1 VAPRWLARAVS
12 AAAGAIG
19 IKDDRTHTVSSAP
32 AAAGADAPLPDRIGR
47 YRVERRLG
55 RGGMGVVYAGRDERL
70 DRPVALKL
78 IGADTPGEEER
89 RRFAR
94 EAKAAARVNHPH
106 VCQVYEVDEHAG
118 QPFIAMELLAGEP
131 LSERLA
137 GGPVAPADAVAW
149 TLQVLDAL
157 RALHAQSLVHRDL
170 KPSNVFLGPHGV
182 KVLDFGLAREV
193 QGSIDTGANPITR
206 TGAVMGTPRYMAP
219 EQVYG
224 HETDART
231 DLFAAGA
238 ILFEMLAGRPAF
250 PGRTAVEVLY
260 ATLHEHP
267 PALAG
272 SPVVVALDRVVR
284 RALAKDPDQRFPSAE
299 AMAADLRAVP
309 AGEAGTVT
317 RARALTRLIV
327 LPFRVLRADPETD
340 FLSLGLAE
348 AIASSLSG
356 CPPLVVRSSL
366 LGQRFAGESLD
377 LKRLAAEVDVDR
389 AITGTLLRSGPELR
403 VGAQLLEV
411 PSGTVLWSHTAT
423 VPAGDVFGIQDD
435 LAGRVLA
442 SVAPADPAAPAPARR
457 DVPRTARAYEF
468 YLRANEVGRDYA
480 QLPVARD
487 LYRECLEE
495 DPGYAPAWARLG
507 RALRVIGKY
516 LGEPGA
522 NVAQAEE
529 ALARALAL
537 NPELGV
543 AHKYSAHLEAE
554 GGRVGDAL
562 ARLLARARVD
572 RNDPEIF
579 GALVHACRY
588 AGLQR
593 ESRAAHAE
601 ALRLDPNASTSVAFT
616 LWAQGDFAALADG
629 SSDVIDQHPRTLA
642 LVCLGRP
649 EEARAVIE
657 SASARTS
664 LAILRH
670 MLEQARALIDGRD
683 ADALR
688 MVDETLPRMTDPEGR
703 LLQALVLAR
712 VGQRE
717 RALRLLE
724 ECVAG
729 GFYGVAALPGHP
741 WLSSVRGEPAFERAL
756 RDAAERTEALRR
768 TFADSGGVTLLG
780 VG

>member
-19 IKDDRTHTVSSAP
+19 LRDDRTQTVSSSPAP
-32 AAAGADAPLPDRIGR
+32 GPDAPLPERIGR

-55 RGGMGVVYAGRDERL
+55 RGGMGIVYAGRDERL

-78 IGADTPGEEER
+78 IGADAPGDEER

-94 EAKAAARVNHPH
+94 EARAAARVNHPH

-137 GGPVAPADAVAW
+137 TGPVAPADAVAW
-149 TLQVLDAL
+149 TLQMLDAL
-157 RALHAQSLVHRDL
+157 QALHAQSLVHRDL

-193 QGSIDTGANPITR
+193 ENAIDPADHPITQ
-206 TGAVMGTPRYMAP
+206 TGAVLGTPRYMAP

-224 HETDART
+224 HEADART

-272 SPVVVALDRVVR
+272 SAIVVALDRVVR
-284 RALAKDPDQRFPSAE
+284 RALAKAPDDRFPSAE

-309 AGEAGTVT
+309 AGDAGVVA
-317 RARALTRLIV
+317 RAQALTRLIV

-377 LKRLAAEVDVDR
+377 LKRLAAEADVDR
-389 AITGTLLRSGPELR
+389 AITGTLLRSGGDLR
-403 VGAQLLEV
+403 VGAQLVEV

-442 SVAPADPAAPAPARR
+442 SVAPKEAGTQRSARR

-468 YLRANEVGRDYA
+468 YLRANEVGRDYV

-516 LGEPGA
+516 LGEPAA
-522 NVAQAEE
+522 NLAQAED
-529 ALARALAL
+529 AFARALAL
-537 NPELGV
+537 NPELGI
-543 AHKYSAHLEAE
+543 AHKYSAHLDAE
-554 GGRVGDAL
+554 SGRVGDAL
-562 ARLLARARVD
+562 ERLLARARVD

-588 AGLQR
+588 AGLQQ
-593 ESRAAHAE
+593 ESLAAHAE

-616 LWAQGDFAALADG
+616 LWAQGDFEALADG
-629 SSDVIDQHPRTLA
+629 SSDVIDQHPRSLA
-642 LVCLGRP
+642 LVCLGRHD
-649 EEARAVIE
+649 EARAVIE
-657 SASARTS
+657 SVGTRTS
-664 LAILRH
+664 LAIMRT
-670 MLEQARALIDGRD
+670 MLEQAKALIDGRD

-688 MVDETLPRMTDPEGR
+688 LCDETLPRMTDPEGR
-703 LLQALVLAR
+703 LLQMAILAR
-712 VGQRE
+712 LGE
-717 RALRLLE
+717 RARALALLE
-724 ECVAG
+724 ESVDG

-741 WLSSVRGEPAFERAL
+741 WLAPLRADPAFVSVVR
-756 RDAAERTEALRR
+756 RAAERTEALRR
-768 TFADSGGVTLLG
+768 TFADAGGVTLLG
-780 VG
+780 VRR

>member
-1 VAPRWLARAVS
+1 MPPSWLARAVS

-19 IKDDRTHTVSSAP
+19 LRDDRTQTVSGTP
-32 AAAGADAPLPDRIGR
+32 VPADAPVPRRIGR

-55 RGGMGVVYAGRDERL
+55 RGGMGVVYEGRDERL

-78 IGADTPGEEER
+78 IGADAPDEEAR

-94 EAKAAARVNHPH
+94 EARAAARVNHPH
-106 VCQVYEVDEHAG
+106 VCQVYEGAEDGG

-137 GGPVAPADAVAW
+137 AGPIAPADAITW

-157 RALHAQSLVHRDL
+157 QALHARSLVHRDL

-193 QGSIDTGANPITR
+193 EGALDTAENPITR
-206 TGAVMGTPRYMAP
+206 TGAVMGSPRYMAP

-224 HETDART
+224 HEADART

-272 SPVVVALDRVVR
+272 SPVGVALDRVVR
-284 RALAKDPDQRFPSAE
+284 RALAKAPDERFPSAE
-299 AMAADLRAVP
+299 AMAAALRAVP
-309 AGEAGTVT
+309 AGDAGVVT
-317 RARALTRLIV
+317 RAQALTRLIV

-340 FLSLGLAE
+340 FLSMGLAE

-356 CPPLVVRSSL
+356 RPLLLVRSSL
-366 LGQRFAGESLD
+366 LGQRFVGETLD
-377 LKRLAAEVDVDR
+377 LKRLAAEADVDR
-389 AITGTLLRSGPELR
+389 AITGTLLRSGGDLR
-403 VGAQLLEV
+403 VGAQLVEV

-423 VPAGDVFGIQDD
+423 VPAGDVFGIQDE

-442 SVAPADPAAPAPARR
+442 SVAPPDPAQPREVRR

-468 YLRANEVGRDYA
+468 YLRANEVGRDYT

-507 RALRVIGKY
+507 RSLRVIGKY

-522 NVAQAEE
+522 NLAQAED

-537 NPELGV
+537 NPELGI
-543 AHKYSAHLEAE
+543 AHKFSAHLEAE
-554 GGRVGDAL
+554 SGRVEDAL
-562 ARLLARARVD
+562 SRLLARARVD

-593 ESRAAHAE
+593 ESLAAHAE

-629 SSDVIDQHPRTLA
+629 RSDVIDQHPRTLA

-657 SASARTS
+657 SAFARTS
-664 LAILRH
+664 FAVMRH
-670 MLEQARALIDGRD
+670 MLEQTRALIDGRD
-683 ADALR
+683 GDALR

-712 VGQRE
+712 LGERE
-717 RALRLLE
+717 RALALLA
-724 ECVAG
+724 ECVEG
-729 GFYGVAALPGHP
+729 GFYGVAALPAHP
-741 WLSSVRGEPAFERAL
+741 WLAGL
-756 RDAAERTEALRR
+756 RDQPDFRVAVRRAAERSDALRR
-768 TFADSGGVTLLG
+768 TFTDAGGVTLLG
-780 VG
+780 LGR

>member
-1 VAPRWLARAVS
+1 VAPSWLARAVS
-12 AAAGAIG
+12 AAVGAIG
-19 IKDDRTHTVSSAP
+19 LRDDRTHTVSASPAP
-32 AAAGADAPLPDRIGR
+32 ADTPVPERIGR

-78 IGADTPGEEER
+78 IGADAPGEEER

-94 EAKAAARVNHPH
+94 EARAAARVNHPH

-118 QPFIAMELLAGEP
+118 QPFIAMELLAGEA
-131 LSERLA
+131 LSDRLA
-137 GGPVAPADAVAW
+137 AGPVLPGDAVAW

-157 RALHAQSLVHRDL
+157 QALHAQSLVHRDL

-193 QGSIDTGANPITR
+193 ESVVDSGAGPITR

-224 HETDART
+224 HEADART

-272 SPVVVALDRVVR
+272 SAIVVALDRVVR
-284 RALAKDPDQRFPSAE
+284 RALAKAPDDRYPSAE
-299 AMAADLRAVP
+299 LMAADLRAVP
-309 AGEAGTVT
+309 AGDAGVA
-317 RARALTRLIV
+317 RAQALTRLIV

-366 LGQRFAGESLD
+366 LGQRFAGEALD
-377 LKRLAAEVDVDR
+377 LKRLAAEADVDR
-389 AITGTLLRSGPELR
+389 AITGTLLRSGDDLR

-442 SVAPADPAAPAPARR
+442 SVVPADVPAARAPRR

-468 YLRANEVGRDYA
+468 YLRANEVGRDYV

-522 NVAQAEE
+522 NLVQAEE
-529 ALARALAL
+529 AFTRALAL
-537 NPELGV
+537 NPELGI
-543 AHKYSAHLEAE
+543 AHKYSAHHEAE
-554 GGRVGDAL
+554 SGSVGEAL

-588 AGLQR
+588 AGLQE
-593 ESRAAHAE
+593 ESLAAHEE

-616 LWAQGDFAALADG
+616 LWALGDYAALADG
-629 SSDVIDQHPRTLA
+629 RSDVIDQHPRTLA
-642 LVCLGRP
+642 LLCLGRP
-649 EEARAVIE
+649 AEARSVIL
-657 SASARTS
+657 SAGARTS
-664 LAILRH
+664 LALMRD
-670 MLEQARALIDGRD
+670 MLEQTLALVDGRD

-688 MVDETLPRMTDPEGR
+688 LCDEMLPRFADPEGR
-703 LLQALVLAR
+703 VLQACVLAR
-712 VGQRE
+712 LGQPE
-717 RALRLLE
+717 RALQLLE
-724 ECVAG
+724 ASVNG
-729 GFYGVAALPGHP
+729 GFYGVAALPDHP
-741 WLSSVRGEPAFERAL
+741 WLASLRDDPAFGRV
-756 RDAAERTEALRR
+756 LRR
-768 TFADSGGVTLLG
+768 AAAHTDELRRAFADAGGVTLLG
-780 VG
+780 VRR

>member
-1 VAPRWLARAVS
+1 VRCARTARPNSARYHPQVAPNWLARAVS
-12 AAAGAIG
+12 AAVGAIG
-19 IKDDRTHTVSSAP
+19 LKDDRTQTVSSSPAP
-32 AAAGADAPLPDRIGR
+32 CPDAPLPERIGR

-55 RGGMGVVYAGRDERL
+55 RGGMGIVYAGRDERL

-78 IGADTPGEEER
+78 ISADAPGEEER

-94 EAKAAARVNHPH
+94 EARAAARVNHPH

-131 LSERLA
+131 LSDRLA
-137 GGPVAPADAVAW
+137 AGPVAPADAVAW

-157 RALHAQSLVHRDL
+157 QALHAQSLVHRDL

-193 QGSIDTGANPITR
+193 ENAIDPAENPITR
-206 TGAVMGTPRYMAP
+206 TGAVLGTPRYMAP

-224 HETDART
+224 QEADART

-272 SPVVVALDRVVR
+272 SAIVVALDRVVR
-284 RALAKDPDQRFPSAE
+284 RALAKAPDDRFPSAE

-309 AGEAGTVT
+309 AGDPGVVA
-317 RARALTRLIV
+317 RAQALTRLIV

-377 LKRLAAEVDVDR
+377 LKRLAAEADVDR
-389 AITGTLLRSGPELR
+389 AITGTLLRSGGDLR
-403 VGAQLLEV
+403 VGAQLVEV

-442 SVAPADPAAPAPARR
+442 SVAPRDAGTPRSTRR

-468 YLRANEVGRDYA
+468 YLRANEVGRDYT

-516 LGEPGA
+516 LGEPA
-522 NVAQAEE
+522 TNLAQAED

-537 NPELGV
+537 SPELGI

-554 GGRVGDAL
+554 SGRVGDAL
-562 ARLLARARVD
+562 ERLLARARVD

-593 ESRAAHAE
+593 ESLAAHARARVSRPAGGGARRDPVGGRTDLARRHAPHARADARAHRRPRSGRAPDVRRDAAPDE
-601 ALRLDPNASTSVAFT
+601 RPRGSPAAGAGAGAARRARAGAHALRGV
-616 LWAQGDFAALADG
+616 
-629 SSDVIDQHPRTLA
+629 R
-642 LVCLGRP
+642 GRRLLRCRRP
-649 EEARAVIE
+649 ARA
-657 SASARTS
+657 S
-664 LAILRH
+664 
-670 MLEQARALIDGRD
+670 
-683 ADALR
+683 
-688 MVDETLPRMTDPEGR
+688 
-703 LLQALVLAR
+703 LAR
-712 VGQRE
+712 VPAR
-717 RALRLLE
+717 RAGPRTSGPPCGRAHRRAPAHLR
-724 ECVAG
+724 G
-729 GFYGVAALPGHP
+729 R
-741 WLSSVRGEPAFERAL
+741 RGS
-756 RDAAERTEALRR
+756 DAARGTAVAQPEVGRAR
-768 TFADSGGVTLLG
+768 SGGASSRRPR
-780 VG
+780 